1 MKVITAARILRRN
14 LRHSRILEG
23 DKQTDG
29 LETCLFT
36 EETIRSVK
44 LSSVGFFYSHQ
55 KCVDCLYKCVISN
68 ISGLILLL

>member
-1 MKVITAARILRRN
+1 MKVITAARIPRRN

-29 LETCLFT
+29 SETRLFT

-44 LSSVGFFYSHQ
+44 LSSVGFFTATRNVSTA
-55 KCVDCLYKCVISN
+55 CTSV
-68 ISGLILLL
+68 

>member
-1 MKVITAARILRRN
+1 MKVITAARIPRRN

-29 LETCLFT
+29 SETRLFT

-44 LSSVGFFYSHQ
+44 LSSVGFLQPPEMCRLPVQVCDF
-55 KCVDCLYKCVISN
+55 
-68 ISGLILLL
+68 